1 MTEEQIKF
9 IHWLAGLFLLF
20 GRAVVVIVF
29 LWRFDYIYPKKAY
42 RYLFFGSLITFLV
55 ALGELLFVELVR
67 TYTDVFLPYLHR
79 YEIDDTFFIS
89 PFYYIT
95 EVFFYGL
102 AFSYAIGGTWHKPL
116 QIAAMI
122 LTLLG
127 ISNIIW
133 GEGYKDAQTI
143 GSLSASVFLAIIAIA
158 YIRVLYTIRINST
171 SSRDSF
177 LYISWGI
184 LLSALLSLMVYLF
197 TRPMLDTDTLL
208 YYGVSIFRMF
218 LDALCFL
225 LIAYGINLV
234 RRS

>member
-1 MTEEQIKF
+1 
-9 IHWLAGLFLLF
+9 
-20 GRAVVVIVF
+20 
-29 LWRFDYIYPKKAY
+29 
-42 RYLFFGSLITFLV
+42 
-55 ALGELLFVELVR
+55 
-67 TYTDVFLPYLHR
+67 
-79 YEIDDTFFIS
+79 
-89 PFYYIT
+89 
-95 EVFFYGL
+95 
-102 AFSYAIGGTWHKPL
+102 
-116 QIAAMI
+116 MI